1 MGLACAVFIGVL
13 LAPIGCWLRLS
24 LENDV
29 PEPVRN
35 KKAAT
40 SESAFSLLLQHKA
53 TIVNG
58 VLLAIGSTVATYI
71 SLFYYGTW
79 AAKYLAMP
87 QHYSHAAMLLA
98 GVVTFV
104 GALLVGMLCDSVGRK
119 KLILISRVMVLLC
132 SWPSFW
138 LLVNYPSPGMLLT
151 VVFVMVSFT
160 TLGGV
165 PVMLLISELLP
176 KRIRALGFALVY
188 SIGVAIFGGFAQYF
202 ATQSIVLLDSLTA
215 PAWYLG
221 RHVAVDAGVV
231 VRKRTGQ
238 RIAVNMFYCVTVHSQ
253 HWSNPV
259 CSFSGIVPAVLLA
272 RIQTS

>member
-35 KKAAT
+35 KKLLPAKAR
-40 SESAFSLLLQHKA
+40 FLLLQHKA

-98 GVVTFV
+98 G
-104 GALLVGMLCDSVGRK
+104 
-119 KLILISRVMVLLC
+119 
-132 SWPSFW
+132 
-138 LLVNYPSPGMLLT
+138 
-151 VVFVMVSFT
+151 
-160 TLGGV
+160 
-165 PVMLLISELLP
+165 
-176 KRIRALGFALVY
+176 
-188 SIGVAIFGGFAQYF
+188 
-202 ATQSIVLLDSLTA
+202 
-215 PAWYLG
+215 
-221 RHVAVDAGVV
+221 
-231 VRKRTGQ
+231 
-238 RIAVNMFYCVTVHSQ
+238 
-253 HWSNPV
+253 
-259 CSFSGIVPAVLLA
+259 
-272 RIQTS
+272 